1 MSNQV
6 KAMNCEDYKKALSI
20 NPAESSDATAV
31 HASECRSCA
40 RYRDEL
46 RALDERIARALAIP
60 VPDLVMPEL
69 ADLGAIDNMRELPR
83 RRMTVP
89 VWFGMAA
96 GLVLVAYFG
105 LTLTSTNAP
114 QPTLAEQVI
123 AHMDHEQSSRVV
135 TNVAVPERTL
145 QNVVSKDVAVMDPG
159 IGLITYAHSC
169 VINGHTIPHLVI
181 QGEKGPVTL
190 LLLPDEPIDGP
201 IELHGENINGIIL
214 PVGNGSIAIMGARDE
229 RIDEVGTRVVDAVK
243 WST

>member
-1 MSNQV
+1 
-6 KAMNCEDYKKALSI
+6 
-20 NPAESSDATAV
+20 
-31 HASECRSCA
+31 
-40 RYRDEL
+40 
-46 RALDERIARALAIP
+46 
-60 VPDLVMPEL
+60 
-69 ADLGAIDNMRELPR
+69 
-83 RRMTVP
+83 
-89 VWFGMAA
+89 MAA

-123 AHMDHEQSSRVV
+123 AHIDHEQSSRVV

-214 PVGNGSIAIMGARDE
+214 PVGNGSIAIIGARDE